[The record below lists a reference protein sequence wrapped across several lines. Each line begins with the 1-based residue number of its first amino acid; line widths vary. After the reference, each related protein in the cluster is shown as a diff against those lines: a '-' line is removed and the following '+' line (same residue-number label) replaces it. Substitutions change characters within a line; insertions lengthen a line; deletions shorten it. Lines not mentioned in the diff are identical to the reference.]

1 MKAKV
6 KTIETEVVGKP
17 EKFANAS
24 NLQVVAQKFAAVA
37 NFSGEGFESEL
48 ARQIQADHE
57 ACERS
62 SRLLAVASLRNGIR
76 LAWVRDHSPK
86 KSALPFIEE
95 YLPGLSQRTAY
106 NYLKIADVFLQDAGL
121 KDKKTFKLT
130 DASKIAPLLSTQ
142 LELFDTQEMK
152 AEGAMKKL
160 LKWIGDRGLSQIYRD
175 LSGEA
180 PDHKLTGGARTKTK
194 KTARD
199 LHKEALEALH
209 DLLGLR
215 QGDWWQHLDQGEMA
229 TLITNLHDWQKEATA
244 YTKGP
249 KTPAIRKASDA
260 DV

>member
-1 MKAKV
+1 MSKAK
-6 KTIETEVVGKP
+6 TIKVEV
-17 EKFANAS
+17 EKAP
-24 NLQVVAQKFAAVA
+24 QKFATDANLQLVARKFATVA
-37 NFSGEGFESEL
+37 NFSGPEFEAEL
-48 ARQIQADHE
+48 ARQIQEDHS

-62 SRLLAVASLRNGIR
+62 SQLLAVASVRNGIR
-76 LAWVRDHSPK
+76 LAWVRDNSAK
-86 KSALPFIEE
+86 KSALPFISEHF
-95 YLPGLSQRTAY
+95 PHWSQRTCY
-106 NYLKIADVFLQDAGL
+106 NYIKIADVFLQDAGL

-180 PDHKLTGGARTKTK
+180 PDHKLTGGARTKAK

-229 TLITNLHDWQKEATA
+229 TLITNLHDWQKEANA
-244 YTKGP
+244 FTKGP

>member
-6 KTIETEVVGKP
+6 KPIKVEVEKAP
-17 EKFANAS
+17 EKFP
-24 NLQVVAQKFAAVA
+24 VAGSFQLIGKKFPVDG
-37 NFSGEGFESEL
+37 NFSEQEFEAEL
-48 ARQIQADHE
+48 VRQIRADHE

-62 SRLLAVASLRNGIR
+62 TKLVAVSSLRNGIR

-86 KSALPFIEE
+86 KSALPFIAEHFP
-95 YLPGLSQRTAY
+95 LWGKSTAY
-106 NYLKIADVFLQDAGL
+106 NYLRVADQFLLDAGL
-121 KDKKTFKLT
+121 KDKRTFMLT
-130 DASKIAPLLSTQ
+130 DASKIEPILSTQ
-142 LELFDTQEMK
+142 LELFDSSEMK
-152 AEGAMKKL
+152 LEGAMKKL
-160 LKWIGDRGLSQIYRD
+160 IKWIGDRGITQIYRD
-175 LSGEA
+175 LSSEA
-180 PDHKLTGGARTKTK
+180 PEQKLTGGARTKTK

-229 TLITNLHDWQKEATA
+229 TLITNLHDWQKEANA
-244 YTKGP
+244 FTKGP